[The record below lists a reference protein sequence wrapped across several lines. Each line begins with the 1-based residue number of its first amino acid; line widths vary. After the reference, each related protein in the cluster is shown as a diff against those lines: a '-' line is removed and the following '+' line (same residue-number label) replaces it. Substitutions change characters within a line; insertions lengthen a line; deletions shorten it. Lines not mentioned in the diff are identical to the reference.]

1 MFILYSDFGLEGP
14 YTGQV
19 KAKLI
24 ESAPEVPIVDLM
36 ADAPRQNPQAAAYL
50 LAAYALGFPAD
61 SIFICVIDPGVGSDR
76 PGVIVK
82 ANDHWFVGP
91 SNGLFELILR
101 RAESDS
107 KIWEIDWQPDT
118 VSATFHGRDIFA
130 PVSGILANGSPI
142 PGIERPIDWERQNEW
157 PDELAEV
164 IYIDNY
170 GNAITGLRASFVK
183 PSYAIE
189 INSVYLENAVTYS
202 SVPSGQAFWYVNSN
216 GLIEIAINK
225 GNASKHL
232 NLNIGTKIGV
242 SDGAHSSN

>member
-1 MFILYSDFGLEGP
+1 
-14 YTGQV
+14 
-19 KAKLI
+19 
-24 ESAPEVPIVDLM
+24 
-36 ADAPRQNPQAAAYL
+36 
-50 LAAYALGFPAD
+50 
-61 SIFICVIDPGVGSDR
+61 
-76 PGVIVK
+76 
-82 ANDHWFVGP
+82 
-91 SNGLFELILR
+91 
-101 RAESDS
+101 
-107 KIWEIDWQPDT
+107 
-118 VSATFHGRDIFA
+118 
-130 PVSGILANGSPI
+130 LANGSPI

-216 GLIEIAINK
+216 GLIEIAVNK